1 MAATSGSR
9 RVVIVGDGF
18 ADLFAAALVTGSQR
32 QTFKRGQA
40 RQTRT
45 TSANDRSHSLPPTQ
59 PARHRLHPPA
69 PMSAAAP
76 GEAGPSRH
84 GGTPWQF
91 SRRSGVTPRRDD
103 S

>member
-45 TSANDRSHSLPPTQ
+45 TSANDRSHSLPPQPRPVSAAPTRAHERGSARRSRAI
-59 PARHRLHPPA
+59 PARRDTLA
-69 PMSAAAP
+69 IF
-76 GEAGPSRH
+76 
-84 GGTPWQF
+84 TP
-91 SRRSGVTPRRDD
+91 
-103 S
+103 